1 MDFLKSIAGMFTS
14 SVLRLAVA
22 VGVIAAI
29 YFFAIRPILDT
40 TNKALDTANTFQLQ
54 TGTAGGDLN
63 QQIQRTINQTNRQI
77 QRQLRQSGRQS
88 SAAQQAPGQVQIVRT
103 FHGLTPRQ
111 ARRLTRCVRR
121 AQPQLPRVSRCF
133 DRFARK

>member
-14 SVLRLAVA
+14 SLLRLAVS

-40 TNKALDTANTFQLQ
+40 TNKALDAANAFQLQ
-54 TGTAGGDLN
+54 TGAADGDLS

-77 QRQLRQSGRQS
+77 RRHLRQSGRRS
-88 SAAQQAPGQVQIVRT
+88 NAAQQAPGTFQITRT

-111 ARRLTRCVRR
+111 ARRLTRCVQR
-121 AQPQLPRVSRCF
+121 AQPQLARVNRCF

>member
-1 MDFLKSIAGMFTS
+1 MDFLKSIVGMFTS

-22 VGVIAAI
+22 VGVIVAI

-40 TNKALDTANTFQLQ
+40 TNKALDTANNFQLQ
-54 TGTAGGDLN
+54 NGSAGTGLSRE
-63 QQIQRTINQTNRQI
+63 IQRTINQTNRQI
-77 QRQLRQSGRQS
+77 RRQLRQSGRQ
-88 SAAQQAPGQVQIVRT
+88 ANLAQQAPGTVQITRT

-111 ARRLTRCVRR
+111 ARRLTNCVNR
-121 AQPQLPRVSRCF
+121 AQGQLQRVNRCF